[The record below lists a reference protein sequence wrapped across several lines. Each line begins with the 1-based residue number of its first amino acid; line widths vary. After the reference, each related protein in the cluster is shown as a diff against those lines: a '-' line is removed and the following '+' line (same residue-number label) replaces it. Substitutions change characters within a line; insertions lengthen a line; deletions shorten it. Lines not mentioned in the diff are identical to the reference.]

1 MSAVALEVSP
11 VRATDRLCPRSDR
24 TNHSEEVP
32 RFVRELLRP
41 PQDRASRL
49 ARLPTALHG
58 EGEQKRHDS
67 DNADDVRH
75 AGKHTRRVTRVRPDQ
90 TDDRSDDEQ
99 TDHRGQPVED
109 PSLGDG
115 SRAYSSAE
123 EIELRLD
130 HELLAAAV
138 ALH

>member
-24 TNHSEEVP
+24 SNHSEEVP
-32 RFVRELLRP
+32 RFVRELLGP
-41 PQDRASRL
+41 LQDSAGGL

-58 EGEQKRHDS
+58 EGDQEHHDS

-75 AGKHTRRVTRVRPDQ
+75 AGKHTRHVTRVRPDQ
-90 TDDRSDDEQ
+90 TNDRPDDEQ
-99 TDHRGQPVED
+99 TEHRGQPGEN

-130 HELLAAAV
+130 
-138 ALH
+138 